1 MLILKPGRV
10 CSILLVLATLP
21 DRCFASNTAPD
32 NKSTA
37 DVLIR
42 KHHQFYINGTWVD
55 ASSSSSD
62 LQQTFITVIDP
73 STALPVASVASAG
86 AQDVDAAVQAARD
99 AFPAWSAPSFAT
111 QRRHHLERLL
121 AIYRQRNDEMAQL
134 ITMEMGAPIEL
145 SRYSQAPAGSSAI
158 EGFLDAL
165 EEFEFEYTLGGGPH
179 GYEGAP
185 KSTIFHEPIGVA
197 ALITPW
203 NWPMNQVALKVVPAL
218 AVGCTCVLKPSE
230 QSPLSSLLF
239 AEMIH
244 EAGFPPGVFNLV
256 NGDGEGTGS
265 LLSHH
270 DGIDVISF
278 TGSARAGALISKAA
292 ADTFKRV
299 TLELGGKGANIIFAD
314 VEDLEETVAQGVDNL
329 LTNSGQSCNAPSR
342 MLVERSV
349 YNKAVE
355 IAHRTATE
363 CKVKSAHEEGDDFI
377 GPVVSQIQYEK
388 IQKYIQS
395 GLDEGARLVTGGLGK
410 AIENSAGFYVKPTI
424 FADVQNDMKIM
435 REEIFGPVLCIM
447 PFDTE
452 EEALA
457 IANDTPYGLTNY
469 VQTRDRSR
477 LMRLARGLRSGMV
490 ELNGESQHYGSPF
503 GGMKA
508 SGIGREGGVWGLEEF
523 CEVKAVAGWPSEDEE
538 DEQEM
543 RDEF

>member
-1 MLILKPGRV
+1 MLILRPNSL
-10 CSILLVLATLP
+10 CPILLLLATILFH
-21 DRCFASNTAPD
+21 RCLTSNSPD
-32 NKSTA
+32 NNNTNK
-37 DVLIR
+37 LMI
-42 KHHQFYINGTWVD
+42 KHQFYINGTWVD
-55 ASSSSSD
+55 AAAGD
-62 LQQTFITVIDP
+62 APHEQTTFNVIDP
-73 STALPVASVASAG
+73 SMALAVASVASAS
-86 AQDVDAAVQAARD
+86 ATDVDAAVQAARD
-99 AFPAWSAPSFAT
+99 AFPKWSTTPLSI
-111 QRRHHLERLL
+111 RRRYLERLL
-121 AIYRQRNDEMAQL
+121 AIYIRRNEEMAQL

-165 EEFEFEYTLGGGPH
+165 DEFEFEYSLGGGPS
-179 GYEGAP
+179 GAAP
-185 KSTIFHEPIGVA
+185 KTTIFYEPIGVA

-256 NGDGEGTGS
+256 NGDGEGAGS
-265 LLSHH
+265 LLSRHV
-270 DGIDVISF
+270 GIDVVSF

-314 VEDLEETVAQGVDNL
+314 VEDLEETVEQGVDHL
-329 LTNSGQSCNAPSR
+329 LSNSGQSCNAPSR

-355 IAHRTATE
+355 IANRTATE
-363 CKVKSAHEEGDDFI
+363 CKVKPAKEEGDDFI
-377 GPVVSQIQYEK
+377 GPVVSQLQYDK

-410 AIENSAGFYVKPTI
+410 AIENAPGFFVKPTI
-424 FADVQNDMKIM
+424 FADVHNGMKIM
-435 REEIFGPVLCIM
+435 QEEIFGPVLCIM

-452 EEALA
+452 TEALTL
-457 IANDTPYGLTNY
+457 ANDTPYGLTNY

-523 CEVKAVAGWPSEDEE
+523 CEIKAVAGWPSDDGDER
-538 DEQEM
+538 DI